1 MSSTPRRRLRSTTV
15 SLGVTAVV
23 AAGLSGCASEPD
35 YAAVCVDPDT
45 QERVDDDECDDAST
59 NGGSGIGSAFVW
71 YYLGAN
77 SRVPGLGSRVSG
89 GTTSTSGLNGKI
101 QRGGLSNDG
110 GSSVKSTTK
119 SGGFG
124 GTSRGIS
131 G

>member
-1 MSSTPRRRLRSTTV
+1 MTSTPRRRMRSSTV

-23 AAGLSGCASEPD
+23 AAGLSGCASSPD
-35 YAAVCVDPDT
+35 YAAVCVNPDT
-45 QERVDDDECDDAST
+45 DERVSDDECDDAST
-59 NGGSGIGSAFVW
+59 SGGSGIGSAFVW
-71 YYLGAN
+71 YYLGAS
-77 SRVPGLGSRVSG
+77 SRVPSLGSRVSG
-89 GTTSTSGLNGKI
+89 GTLSSPSNGSV
-101 QRGGLSNDG
+101 QRGGLPTTG